1 MKLSKK
7 LFIAAFAV
15 TATMGVAGSSVK
27 ADYFYRAANV
37 ESIGSQTNIE
47 NNYGGGGAGSSSGS
61 PLDPGSFALGMTAPT
76 ADVGSKD
83 ISKGTVS
90 FSSSVGTSDQFAVG
104 TNSSM
109 AASANISATP
119 DYNAKA
125 DASFQVG
132 VGANIQ
138 QTIGQGVDVAAGL
151 IGGTGGGISGVGVGK
166 GFSANDGSIGGSFK
180 KIESPGAGIA
190 ASNEVDVNG
199 IGSNADIAI
208 GNDASFTTS
217 IKKDATPPTGDALV
231 SAGTASGGASGTVN
245 TSTSASASSSQ
256 FVSSFAQAY

>member
-1 MKLSKK
+1 MNLSKK
-7 LFIAAFAV
+7 LFIAAVAAS
-15 TATMGVAGSSVK
+15 ATVGVAGSSVK
-27 ADYFYRAANV
+27 ADDFYRAQNV
-37 ESIGSQTNIE
+37 TKIGSQTNIG
-47 NNYGGGGAGSSSGS
+47 NNYEGASGSSSGS
-61 PLDPGSFALGMTAPT
+61 PLDPGSFSLGMQAPT
-76 ADVGSKD
+76 ADVGSKAID
-83 ISKGTVS
+83 KGTVS

-132 VGANIQ
+132 VGAGIQ

-151 IGGTGGGISGVGVGK
+151 LGGSGGGISGVGVGK

-190 ASNEVDVNG
+190 ASNEVNVKG
-199 IGSNADIAI
+199 IGSNADISVSYQS
-208 GNDASFTTS
+208 SFTS
-217 IKKDATPPTGDALV
+217 LIVKDLNPPTDDALV

>member
-1 MKLSKK
+1 MNLSKK
-7 LFIAAFAV
+7 LFIAAVAAS
-15 TATMGVAGSSVK
+15 ATMGVAGSSVK
-27 ADYFYRAANV
+27 ADDFYRAENV
-37 ESIGSQTNIE
+37 TKIGSQTNIG
-47 NNYGGGGAGSSSGS
+47 NNYEGAAGSSSGS
-61 PLDPGSFALGMTAPT
+61 PLDPGSFSLGMQAPT
-76 ADVGSKD
+76 ADVGSKAID
-83 ISKGTVS
+83 KGTVS

-132 VGANIQ
+132 VGAGIQ

-151 IGGTGGGISGVGVGK
+151 LGGSGGGISGVGVGK

-190 ASNEVDVNG
+190 ASNEVNVNG

-217 IKKDATPPTGDALV
+217 IDKNSDAPSGAALV
-231 SAGTASGGASGTVN
+231 SAGTATGGASGTVN

>member
-1 MKLSKK
+1 MSLSKK
-7 LFIAAFAV
+7 LFIAAVAASAAV
-15 TATMGVAGSSVK
+15 GVAGSSVK
-27 ADYFYRAANV
+27 ADDYYRAKNV
-37 ESIGSQTNIE
+37 TKIGSQTNIG
-47 NNYGGGGAGSSSGS
+47 NNYEGAAGSSSGS

-166 GFSANDGSIGGSFK
+166 GFSANDGTIGGSFK

>member
-1 MKLSKK
+1 MNLSKK
-7 LFIAAFAV
+7 LFIAAVAAS
-15 TATMGVAGSSVK
+15 ATVGVAGSSVK
-27 ADYFYRAANV
+27 ADYFYRAENV
-37 ESIGSQTNIE
+37 ESIGAQTNIE
-47 NNYGGGGAGSSSGS
+47 NNYGGGAAGSSSGS
-61 PLDPGSFALGMTAPT
+61 PLDPGSFALGMKAPN
-76 ADVGSKD
+76 ADVGSQGID
-83 ISKGTVS
+83 KGTVS

-125 DASFQVG
+125 DATFSIG
-132 VGANIQ
+132 DNANIQ

-151 IGGTGGGISGVGVGK
+151 LGGSGGGISGIGVGK

-190 ASNEVDVNG
+190 ASNEVNVEG
-199 IGSNADIAI
+199 IGSNADIAVS
-208 GNDASFTTS
+208 DTS
-217 IKKDATPPTGDALV
+217 LIVKDSNPPTGTALV